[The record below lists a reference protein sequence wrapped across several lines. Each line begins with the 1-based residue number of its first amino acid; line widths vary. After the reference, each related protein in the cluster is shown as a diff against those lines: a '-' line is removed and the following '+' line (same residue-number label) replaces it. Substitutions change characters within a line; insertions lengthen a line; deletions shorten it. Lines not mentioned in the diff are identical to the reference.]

1 MEKSWISIFLPD
13 DEYKERKVL
22 FFLAESAVIMF
33 LLLFGLLISQ
43 SVMSNFELDPFIA
56 LLIPFAVSL
65 YYMLIRYMLSGIEF
79 SDVMTEQAFKRKK
92 RLAIL
97 QSIAFFGFFTIA
109 AFIFGMRNWDA
120 VGQATLAAI
129 FLFLMNYISLRRSYR
144 KNKEL
149 L

>member
-1 MEKSWISIFLPD
+1 M
-13 DEYKERKVL
+13 L

-56 LLIPFAVSL
+56 LLIPCAVFL
-65 YYMLIRYMLSGIEF
+65 FYTTMRYMLSGIEF
-79 SDVMTEQAFKRKK
+79 SDVMTEQAFKQKK

-97 QSIAFFGFFTIA
+97 QSIAFFGIFTIA
-109 AFIFGMRNWDA
+109 SFIFGIRGSDT
-120 VGQATLAAI
+120 VGPAGLAAI

>member
-33 LLLFGLLISQ
+33 LLLFGLLILQ

-56 LLIPFAVSL
+56 LLIPFAASL
-65 YYMLIRYMLSGIEF
+65 YYTTIRYMLSGIEF

-97 QSIAFFGFFTIA
+97 ESIASFGIFTIA
-109 AFIFGMRNWDA
+109 AFIFGIRSWDT
-120 VGQATLAAI
+120 VGLAALTAI